1 MKESKIFLIAGEAR
15 SGKDTVLQIIKE
27 YYEEKEKSVVKL
39 GFADYIK
46 NYAKKITNWDGKDE
60 TKPRDLLQIIGT
72 DIVRN
77 QINKD
82 FFINRICEDIMVY
95 KYFFDVIIISGA
107 RFPNELDVPK
117 KVFKNVKV
125 IKVERPNFTNELTD
139 KQKQHI
145 TEHALEDYNNY
156 DYLIINDG
164 NIKDLEEKVKKLIEE
179 VDNEH

>member
-1 MKESKIFLIAGEAR
+1 MKESKIFLIAGKAR
-15 SGKDTVLQIIKE
+15 SGKDTTLQIIKDF
-27 YYEEKEKSVVKL
+27 YEQNGKSVVKL

-46 NYAKKITNWDGKDE
+46 NYAQKITNWDGKDE

-107 RFPNELDVPK
+107 RFPNELDIPK
-117 KVFKNVKV
+117 KVFKNVK
-125 IKVERPNFTNELTD
+125 IIEIERPNFTNELTD
-139 KQKQHI
+139 KQNEHI
-145 TEHALEDYNNY
+145 TEHALENYSNY
-156 DYLIINDG
+156 DYLIVNDG
-164 NIKDLEEKVKKLIEE
+164 DRKKLEEKVKSIIEE
-179 VDNEH
+179 VENEH